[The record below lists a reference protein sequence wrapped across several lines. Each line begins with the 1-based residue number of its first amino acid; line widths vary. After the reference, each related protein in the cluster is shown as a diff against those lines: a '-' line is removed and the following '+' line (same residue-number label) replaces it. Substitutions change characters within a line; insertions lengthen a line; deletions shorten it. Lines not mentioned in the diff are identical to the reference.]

1 MGSRTSPW
9 SRVQIESVKHV
20 QKKTTLINLKGLGYI
35 VRKHIIT
42 YNNVNMFIYLVT
54 PLIFTEDVSI

>member
-9 SRVQIESVKHV
+9 SRLQIESVKHV